1 LGIKIIG
8 PEQALSPSLAPYAQ
22 QLDDGPEIL
31 AGRRQPVKMAL
42 AAGFRLDMQDAKLLK
57 LLETLSQHCPRYR
70 GCGLE
75 QLSELPGA
83 KAHLPYD
90 DRGPAVA
97 EDFGSLSDRA
107 ELRARG
113 HRAVILQLAL
123 LHKYVFRT

>member
-1 LGIKIIG
+1 
-8 PEQALSPSLAPYAQ
+8 
-22 QLDDGPEIL
+22 
-31 AGRRQPVKMAL
+31 MAL

-75 QLSELPGA
+75 QLSEGPGA

-97 EDFGSLSDRA
+97 KDFGSLGDRA
-107 ELRARG
+107 EIESAWS
-113 HRAVILQLAL
+113 
-123 LHKYVFRT
+123 